1 MANKI
6 NMPESEEYILIDEDR
21 IPIYTGEHDDH
32 SYMWYGISDG
42 NSGEVN
48 FKVHISI
55 DEDDSA
61 FLLEDFF
68 ARYFDAK
75 YNQDIYMPT
84 DEFEHW
90 GDNFYPLSVVKQILQ
105 ELEELVILLEGNP
118 HSSRIHEIIDLNRA
132 IKAYRNIS
140 LRICFDDTIPLEEK
154 LIYMFPKKAVLID
167 FYSRFIYYVRK
178 MIDENQNAEFF
189 VVSGP

>member
-6 NMPESEEYILIDEDR
+6 NMPESDDYILIDEDR
-21 IPIYTGEHDDH
+21 IPIYTGEYDDH

-55 DEDDSA
+55 DEDDSD
-61 FLLEDFF
+61 FLLEDIF

-75 YNQDIYMPT
+75 YNQDTYMPA

-90 GDNFYPLSVVKQILQ
+90 GDNFYPLSVVEQILQ
-105 ELEELVILLEGNP
+105 ELEELVMLLEGNP

-140 LRICFDDTIPLEEK
+140 LRICFDDTMPLEEK
-154 LIYMFPKKAVLID
+154 LIYMLPKKAVLID
-167 FYSRFIYYVRK
+167 FYSRFIHYVRK
-178 MIDENQNAEFF
+178 MIDENKNAEFF

>member
-6 NMPESEEYILIDEDR
+6 NMPESDDYILIDEDR
-21 IPIYTGEHDDH
+21 IPIYTGEYDDH

-55 DEDDSA
+55 DEDDSD
-61 FLLEDFF
+61 FLLEDIF

-75 YNQDIYMPT
+75 YNQDTYMPA

-105 ELEELVILLEGNP
+105 ELEELVMLLEGELNNP
-118 HSSRIHEIIDLNRA
+118 RIQEIIDLNCA

-154 LIYMFPKKAVLID
+154 LIYMLPKKAVLID
-167 FYSRFIYYVRK
+167 FYSSFIYYVRK
-178 MIDENQNAEFF
+178 MIDENLTAEFF

>member
-6 NMPESEEYILIDEDR
+6 NMPESDDYILIDEDR
-21 IPIYTGEHDDH
+21 IPIYTGEYDDH

-55 DEDDSA
+55 DEDDSD
-61 FLLEDFF
+61 FLLEDIF

-75 YNQDIYMPT
+75 YNQDTYMPA

-105 ELEELVILLEGNP
+105 ELEELVMLLEGELNNP
-118 HSSRIHEIIDLNRA
+118 RIQEIIDLNCA

-154 LIYMFPKKAVLID
+154 LIYMLPKKAVLID
-167 FYSRFIYYVRK
+167 FYSSFIYYVRK
-178 MIDENQNAEFF
+178 MIDENPTAEFF

>member
-6 NMPESEEYILIDEDR
+6 KMPEFDEYILIDEDR

-32 SYMWYGISDG
+32 SFMWYGISDV
-42 NSGEVN
+42 NIGEVN
-48 FKVHISI
+48 FKAHISI

-61 FLLEDFF
+61 FLLEEIFV
-68 ARYFDAK
+68 RYFDAK
-75 YNQDIYMPT
+75 YNQDTYMPA

-90 GDNFYPLSVVKQILQ
+90 GTNFYPLSVVEQILQ
-105 ELEELVILLEGNP
+105 ELEEFVMLLEGELNNP
-118 HSSRIHEIIDLNRA
+118 RIQEIIDLNCA

-154 LIYMFPKKAVLID
+154 LIYMLPKKAVLID
-167 FYSRFIYYVRK
+167 FYSSFIYYVRK
-178 MIDENQNAEFF
+178 MIDENPTAEFF

>member
-61 FLLEDFF
+61 FC
-68 ARYFDAK
+68 
-75 YNQDIYMPT
+75 
-84 DEFEHW
+84 
-90 GDNFYPLSVVKQILQ
+90 
-105 ELEELVILLEGNP
+105 
-118 HSSRIHEIIDLNRA
+118 
-132 IKAYRNIS
+132 
-140 LRICFDDTIPLEEK
+140 LRIFLHVTLMQNIIK
-154 LIYMFPKKAVLID
+154 T
-167 FYSRFIYYVRK
+167 FICLLMNLSIGVIIFIR
-178 MIDENQNAEFF
+178 
-189 VVSGP
+189 